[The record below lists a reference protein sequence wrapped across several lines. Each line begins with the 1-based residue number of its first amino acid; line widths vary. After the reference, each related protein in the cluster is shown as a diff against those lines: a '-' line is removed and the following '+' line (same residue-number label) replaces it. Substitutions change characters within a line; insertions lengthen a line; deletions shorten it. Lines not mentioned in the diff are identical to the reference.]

1 MPDFKLVSEY
11 KPTGDQPKAIA
22 GLIDGLDSGY
32 PKQIMLGVTGSGKT
46 FTMAN
51 IIAEANRPALVIAH
65 NNTLAAQLY
74 SEFKEFFPENAVGY
88 FVSYY
93 DYYQPEAY
101 VASTDTYIEKDAQI
115 NEEIE
120 KMRHSATASLL
131 ERRDVIIVA
140 SVSCIYG
147 LGSPEEYREQTLSLR
162 VGLEYDRDE
171 ILRKLVD
178 IQYERNDI
186 NFHRGTFRVRGDVI
200 EILPANASERA
211 IRVEMFGDEVDRIAE
226 IDVVTGHVL
235 GLRNH
240 VSIYPNTHYATDPEY
255 METAIAAIEEEMEQQ
270 VVRFKVENKLIEA
283 QRIEQRTRCDM
294 EMLREVG
301 FCTGVENYSRPLS
314 GREAGSTPNTLLDFF
329 PEDFITFIDES
340 HVSVSQIGG
349 MYAGDR
355 SRKENLVN
363 FGFRLPSA
371 LDNRPLRFD
380 EFEQKTGQTIYVSAT
395 PGVYER
401 EHSQQIVEQI
411 IRPTGLVDPEVE
423 VRPVQNQIDD
433 LLDEIR
439 VRAEKDQRVL
449 VTTLTKKMAEDLTD
463 YLKSV
468 GVRVRYLHSEV
479 KTIERMEILRD
490 LRQGEFDVLVGIN
503 LLREGLDLPEV
514 SLVAILDADKEGFLR
529 SETSMIQTIGRAA
542 RNAEGKVIMYGD
554 TITGSMRKAI
564 DETERRR
571 ELQITYNREYGIT
584 PKTIQKNI
592 RAVIEATMVAEEETT
607 DYVAVKPK
615 LTAKEREK
623 RIRMLEKEMKA
634 AAKALEFEK
643 AAALRDELRQLQV
656 EADVTEE
663 SV

>member
-1 MPDFKLVSEY
+1 MCMPDFKLVSEY

-22 GLIDGLDSGY
+22 QLVDGLDSGY

-65 NNTLAAQLY
+65 NKTLAAQLY
-74 SEFKEFFPENAVGY
+74 SEFKEFFPENAVEY

-120 KMRHSATASLL
+120 KMRHSATSALL

-162 VGLEYDRDE
+162 VGNTYDRDD
-171 ILRKLVD
+171 ILRKLID
-178 IQYERNDI
+178 IQYERNDV
-186 NFHRGTFRVRGDVI
+186 NFRRGTFRVRGDSI
-200 EILPANASERA
+200 EILPANSSERA
-211 IRVEMFGDEVDRIAE
+211 IRIELFGDEVDRISE
-226 IDVVTGHVL
+226 IDALTGHVL
-235 GLRNH
+235 GIRNH

-255 METAIAAIEEEMEQQ
+255 MDTAIAAIEEELEQQ
-270 VVRFKVENKLIEA
+270 VAYFKSQNKLIEA
-283 QRIEQRTRCDM
+283 QRIDQRTRYDM

-314 GREAGSTPNTLLDFF
+314 GREPGSTPNTLLDFF

-355 SRKENLVN
+355 SRKENLVE

-395 PGVYER
+395 PNVYER
-401 EHSQQIVEQI
+401 EHSQQIVEQL

-423 VRPVQNQIDD
+423 VRPVVNQIDD
-433 LLDEIR
+433 LLEEIR
-439 VRAEKDQRVL
+439 IRVEKDQRVL

-463 YLKSV
+463 YLHGV

-490 LRQGEFDVLVGIN
+490 LRKGEFDVLVGIN

-529 SETSMIQTIGRAA
+529 SETSLIQTIGRAA

-554 TITGSMRKAI
+554 VITGSMRRAI

-571 ELQITYNREYGIT
+571 AVQLAYNEVHGIT
-584 PKTIQKNI
+584 PQTVKKDI
-592 RAVIEATMVAEEETT
+592 RKVIEATAAVEEQKA
-607 DYVAVKPK
+607 DFVAVEPSLSPK
-615 LTAKEREK
+615 EIEK
-623 RIRMLEKEMKA
+623 RIRMVEKEMRA

-643 AAALRDELRQLQV
+643 AAILRDELKRLQ
-656 EADVTEE
+656 ELNENNQ
-663 SV
+663 

>member
-11 KPTGDQPKAIA
+11 KPTGDQPKAVA
-22 GLIDGLDSGY
+22 ELVDGLDSGY

-65 NNTLAAQLY
+65 NKTLAAQLY
-74 SEFKEFFPENAVGY
+74 SEFKEFFPENAVEY

-178 IQYERNDI
+178 IQYERNDV
-186 NFHRGTFRVRGDVI
+186 NFHRGTFRVRGDSI
-200 EILPANASERA
+200 EILPASASERA

-226 IDVVTGHVL
+226 IDIVTGQVL

-255 METAIAAIEEEMEQQ
+255 METAIAAIEEELEQQ
-270 VVRFKVENKLIEA
+270 VAYFKSEHKLIEA
-283 QRIEQRTRCDM
+283 QRIEQRTRYDI

-314 GREAGSTPNTLLDFF
+314 GREPGSTPNTLLDFF

-355 SRKENLVN
+355 SRKENLVD

-401 EHSQQIVEQI
+401 EHSQKIVEQI

-433 LLDEIR
+433 LLEEIR
-439 VRAEKDQRVL
+439 IRTEKDQRVL

-529 SETSMIQTIGRAA
+529 SETSLIQTIGRAA

-554 TITGSMRKAI
+554 VITGSMRRAI

-571 ELQITYNREYGIT
+571 ELQMRYNREHGIP
-584 PKTIQKNI
+584 PKTVQKNI
-592 RAVIEATMVAEEETT
+592 RAVIEATMVAEETETYT
-607 DYVAVKPK
+607 AKPK
-615 LTAKEREK
+615 LSAKEREK
-623 RIRMLEKEMKA
+623 QIRILEKEMKA

-643 AAALRDELRQLQV
+643 AAALRDEIRRLQ
-656 EADVTEE
+656 EE
-663 SV
+663 E

>member
-1 MPDFKLVSEY
+1 M
-11 KPTGDQPKAIA
+11 
-22 GLIDGLDSGY
+22 DGLDSGY

-65 NNTLAAQLY
+65 NKTLAAQLY
-74 SEFKEFFPENAVGY
+74 SEFKEFFPENAVEY

-178 IQYERNDI
+178 IQYERNDV
-186 NFHRGTFRVRGDVI
+186 NFHRGTFRVRGDSI
-200 EILPANASERA
+200 EILPASASERA

-226 IDVVTGHVL
+226 IDIVTGQVL

-255 METAIAAIEEEMEQQ
+255 METAIAAIEEELEQQ
-270 VVRFKVENKLIEA
+270 VAYFKSEHKLIEA
-283 QRIEQRTRCDM
+283 QRIEQRTRYDI

-301 FCTGVENYSRPLS
+301 FCTGVENYSRPLA
-314 GREAGSTPNTLLDFF
+314 GREPGSTPNTLLDFF

-355 SRKENLVN
+355 SRKENLVD

-395 PGVYER
+395 PGLYER
-401 EHSQQIVEQI
+401 EHSQKIVEQI

-433 LLDEIR
+433 LLEEIR
-439 VRAEKDQRVL
+439 IRTEKDQRVL

-490 LRQGEFDVLVGIN
+490 LRQGEFDLLVGIN

-529 SETSMIQTIGRAA
+529 SETSLIQTIGRAA

-554 TITGSMRKAI
+554 VITGSMRRAI

-571 ELQITYNREYGIT
+571 ELQMRYNREHGIT
-584 PKTIQKNI
+584 PKTVQKNI
-592 RAVIEATMVAEEETT
+592 RAVIEATMVAEETETYT
-607 DYVAVKPK
+607 AKPK
-615 LTAKEREK
+615 LSAKEREK
-623 RIRMLEKEMKA
+623 QIRILEKEMKA

-643 AAALRDELRQLQV
+643 AAALRDEIRRLQ
-656 EADVTEE
+656 EE
-663 SV
+663 E

>member
-11 KPTGDQPKAIA
+11 KPTGDQPKAVA
-22 GLIDGLDSGY
+22 ELVDGLDSGY

-65 NNTLAAQLY
+65 NKTLAAQLY
-74 SEFKEFFPENAVGY
+74 SEFKEFFPENAVEY

-178 IQYERNDI
+178 IQYERNDV
-186 NFHRGTFRVRGDVI
+186 NFHRGTFRVRGDSI
-200 EILPANASERA
+200 EILPASASERA

-226 IDVVTGHVL
+226 IDIVTGQVL

-255 METAIAAIEEEMEQQ
+255 METAIAAIEEELEQQ
-270 VVRFKVENKLIEA
+270 VAYFKSEHKLIEA
-283 QRIEQRTRCDM
+283 QRIEQRTRYDI

-314 GREAGSTPNTLLDFF
+314 GREPGSTPNTLLDFF

-355 SRKENLVN
+355 SRKENLVD

-395 PGVYER
+395 PGPYER
-401 EHSQQIVEQI
+401 EHSQKIVEQI

-433 LLDEIR
+433 LLEEIR
-439 VRAEKDQRVL
+439 IRTEKDQRVL

-529 SETSMIQTIGRAA
+529 SETSLIQTIGRAA

-554 TITGSMRKAI
+554 VITGSMRRAI

-571 ELQITYNREYGIT
+571 ELQMRYNREHGIT
-584 PKTIQKNI
+584 PKTVQKNI
-592 RAVIEATMVAEEETT
+592 RAVIEATMVAEETETYT
-607 DYVAVKPK
+607 AKPK
-615 LTAKEREK
+615 LSAKEREK
-623 RIRMLEKEMKA
+623 QIRILEKEMKA

-643 AAALRDELRQLQV
+643 AAALRDEIRRLQ
-656 EADVTEE
+656 EE
-663 SV
+663 E

>member
-11 KPTGDQPKAIA
+11 KPTGDQPKAVA
-22 GLIDGLDSGY
+22 ELVDGLDSGY
-32 PKQIMLGVTGSGKT
+32 PKQNMLGVTGSGKT

-65 NNTLAAQLY
+65 NKTLAAQLY
-74 SEFKEFFPENAVGY
+74 SEFKEFFPENAVEY

-101 VASTDTYIEKDAQI
+101 VAATDTYIEKDAQI

-140 SVSCIYG
+140 SVSLIYG

-178 IQYERNDI
+178 IQYERNDV
-186 NFHRGTFRVRGDVI
+186 NFHRGTFRVRGDSI
-200 EILPANASERA
+200 EILPASASERA

-226 IDVVTGHVL
+226 IDIVTGQVL

-255 METAIAAIEEEMEQQ
+255 METAIAAIEEELEQQ
-270 VVRFKVENKLIEA
+270 VAYFKSEHKLIEA
-283 QRIEQRTRCDM
+283 QRIEQRTRYDI

-301 FCTGVENYSRPLS
+301 FCTGVENYSRPLA
-314 GREAGSTPNTLLDFF
+314 GREPGSTPNTLLDFF

-355 SRKENLVN
+355 SRKENLVD

-371 LDNRPLRFD
+371 LVNRPLRFD

-401 EHSQQIVEQI
+401 EHSQKIVEQI

-433 LLDEIR
+433 LLEEIR
-439 VRAEKDQRVL
+439 IRTEKDQRVL
-449 VTTLTKKMAEDLTD
+449 VTTLTKKKAEDLTD

-529 SETSMIQTIGRAA
+529 SETTLILTIGRAA

-554 TITGSMRKAI
+554 VITGSMRRAI

-571 ELQITYNREYGIT
+571 ELQMRYNREHGIT
-584 PKTIQKNI
+584 PKTVQKNI
-592 RAVIEATMVAEEETT
+592 RAVIEATMVAEEAEIYT
-607 DYVAVKPK
+607 AKPK
-615 LTAKEREK
+615 LSAKEREK
-623 RIRMLEKEMKA
+623 QIRILEKEMKA

-643 AAALRDELRQLQV
+643 AAALRDEIRRLQ
-656 EADVTEE
+656 EE
-663 SV
+663 E

>member
-1 MPDFKLVSEY
+1 
-11 KPTGDQPKAIA
+11 
-22 GLIDGLDSGY
+22 
-32 PKQIMLGVTGSGKT
+32 
-46 FTMAN
+46 
-51 IIAEANRPALVIAH
+51 
-65 NNTLAAQLY
+65 
-74 SEFKEFFPENAVGY
+74 
-88 FVSYY
+88 
-93 DYYQPEAY
+93 
-101 VASTDTYIEKDAQI
+101 
-115 NEEIE
+115 
-120 KMRHSATASLL
+120 
-131 ERRDVIIVA
+131 
-140 SVSCIYG
+140 
-147 LGSPEEYREQTLSLR
+147 YREQTLSLR

-178 IQYERNDI
+178 IQYERNDV
-186 NFHRGTFRVRGDVI
+186 NFHRGTFRVRGDSI
-200 EILPANASERA
+200 EILPASASERA

-226 IDVVTGHVL
+226 IDIVTGQVL

-255 METAIAAIEEEMEQQ
+255 METAIAAIEEELEQQ
-270 VVRFKVENKLIEA
+270 VAYFKSEHKLIEA
-283 QRIEQRTRCDM
+283 QRIEQRTRYDI

-314 GREAGSTPNTLLDFF
+314 GREPGSTPNTLLDFF

-355 SRKENLVN
+355 SRKENLVD

-401 EHSQQIVEQI
+401 EHSQKIVEQI

-433 LLDEIR
+433 LLEEIR
-439 VRAEKDQRVL
+439 IRTEKDQRVL

-529 SETSMIQTIGRAA
+529 SETSLIQTIGRAA

-554 TITGSMRKAI
+554 VITGSMRRAI

-571 ELQITYNREYGIT
+571 ELQMRYNREHGIT
-584 PKTIQKNI
+584 PKTVQKNI
-592 RAVIEATMVAEEETT
+592 RAVIEATMVAEETETYT
-607 DYVAVKPK
+607 AKPK
-615 LTAKEREK
+615 LSAKEREK
-623 RIRMLEKEMKA
+623 QIRILEKEMKA

-643 AAALRDELRQLQV
+643 AAALRDEIRRLQ
-656 EADVTEE
+656 EE
-663 SV
+663 E